1 MLIEN
6 VSRRSF
12 LTAASGLA
20 IGFFL
25 PLGRDE
31 EAFAEALF
39 TSTVAVQA
47 KAARRQRWAVTP
59 SPSCSSMRRQ
69 PR

>member
-12 LTAASGLA
+12 LTAAGGLA

-25 PLGRDE
+25 PL
-31 EAFAEALF
+31 AP
-39 TSTVAVQA
+39 
-47 KAARRQRWAVTP
+47 RR
-59 SPSCSSMRRQ
+59 RRCGSACRRGSG
-69 PR
+69 PGD